1 MPKNLSFSPK
11 EIRVSCFIF
20 YAPPCLE
27 ACHV

>member
-1 MPKNLSFSPK
+1 MPKNLSFSQK

-20 YAPPCLE
+20 YALPSLE